1 MGKNIFYM
9 VRCVAMKNKKIEELK
24 RRDEAIW
31 RKYNDGVDE
40 NDLEA
45 VYWRGLFLGCYEQMV
60 RILRRNCGNIPVG
73 MKKTKLFELVLVTYV
88 ALYGKYIVATK
99 FPEIADDVVTYG
111 LSEYLEWEY
120 EVIASL
126 PAPLSEDDTE
136 AWVRVM
142 KGLII
147 INGVRNLALLDIMN
161 SFIYTF
167 TGIPGRLRV
176 ADEYKACWFDD

>member
-1 MGKNIFYM
+1 
-9 VRCVAMKNKKIEELK
+9 
-24 RRDEAIW
+24 
-31 RKYNDGVDE
+31 
-40 NDLEA
+40 
-45 VYWRGLFLGCYEQMV
+45 
-60 RILRRNCGNIPVG
+60 